1 MHAFGKSFG
10 FLVKGSC
17 SWFIG
22 FLTFGEGS
30 SFSLKAWL
38 KIIRLTAPNRNL
50 PKASSFFAATGVA
63 LSPAIVIALMR
74 EALIR

>member
-1 MHAFGKSFG
+1 LHAFGKSRG
-10 FLVKGSC
+10 FLVKGSD
-17 SWFIG
+17 SWYIG

-50 PKASSFFAATGVA
+50 PKASLSFAFTGVA
-63 LSPAIVIALMR
+63 LRPAIVIALMS